1 MRLVPALSL
10 SALLSIAGL
19 AQTLAPKPS
28 SLQHVTIAATTSAAS
43 VSRGGAVTLFAD
55 VTPKPNI
62 HVYAADWQGFTPVTL
77 VLTPHPGVTSGKVKY
92 PIPELAHTV
101 GVSDPVGVYT
111 KPFRLAQPIT
121 IGSAAK
127 SGEAITIAGVVN
139 YQACDDRVCF
149 PTASLPI
156 SWTLRVK

>member
-1 MRLVPALSL
+1 MRLVPGLFL
-10 SALLSIAGL
+10 SALLSIAGS

-28 SLQHVTIAATTSAAS
+28 TLQHVTVETTASAAA
-43 VSRGGAVTLFAD
+43 VAKGGVVTLWAD
-55 VTPKPNI
+55 ITPKPNI

-77 VLTPHPGVTSGKVKY
+77 VLTPRSGVTIGKVKY

-121 IGSAAK
+121 VAASAK
-127 SGEAITIAGVVN
+127 SGDEFTIAGVVN
-139 YQACDDRVCF
+139 YQACDDRVCY
-149 PTASLPI
+149 PTASLPVR
-156 SWTLRVK
+156 WTVTVT

>member
-1 MRLVPALSL
+1 MRLL
-10 SALLSIAGL
+10 SALSFVAAVSTALQ
-19 AQTLAPKPS
+19 AQTLGPKPS
-28 SLQHVTIAATTSAAS
+28 TLQHVTVETTASAPVVAK
-43 VSRGGAVTLFAD
+43 GGAVTLWAD

-77 VLTPHPGVTSGKVKY
+77 VLTPRSGVTIGKVKY

-121 IGSAAK
+121 VAASAK
-127 SGEAITIAGVVN
+127 SGEVVTIAGVVN
-139 YQACDDRVCF
+139 YQACDDKVCY
-149 PTASLPI
+149 PTASVPI
-156 SWTLRVK
+156 SWTVNVK